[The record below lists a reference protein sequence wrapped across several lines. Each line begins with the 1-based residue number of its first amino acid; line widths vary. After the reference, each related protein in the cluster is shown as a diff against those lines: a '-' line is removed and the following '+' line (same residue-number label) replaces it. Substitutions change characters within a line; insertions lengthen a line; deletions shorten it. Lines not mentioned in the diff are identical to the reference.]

1 MGKWGWLLLALLVV
15 GLGSLAVHA
24 GTMKRTYTW
33 EYGGRSWSLTH
44 EFRVERYQF
53 FRTLPRAVPYTRYA
67 SYVNDERDDD
77 DLASLV
83 TALETMAYRANLNV
97 WEKLNLIIAFVQ
109 SLPYA
114 PEVGEYPRYP
124 LETLV
129 EQKGDCEDV
138 AILAAALFKQ
148 MGFGVVLLAFTDEQH
163 MALGVRVLPPEPGDY
178 QAYAYNGDLYYYLEL
193 TAKGWTIGSIP
204 SIYSSQPKI
213 IAVQTR

>member
-1 MGKWGWLLLALLVV
+1 MGKWGWLLLALLV
-15 GLGSLAVHA
+15 GFGSFMTEA
-24 GTMKRTYTW
+24 GSIRRDYTW
-33 EYGGRSWSLTH
+33 SYGGRDWSLTH
-44 EFRVERYQF
+44 DFRADRYQF
-53 FRTLPRAVPYTRYA
+53 FRTLPRAVPHTRYA
-67 SYVNDERDDD
+67 AYVNDARDDE

-83 TALETMAYRANLNV
+83 SELEMMAYSAQLNV

-114 PEVGEYPRYP
+114 AEEGEYPRYP

-129 EQKGDCEDV
+129 EMRGDCEDV
-138 AILAAALFKQ
+138 AILAAALFEQ

-178 QAYAYNGDLYYYLEL
+178 QSYAYNGDLYYYLEL
-193 TAKGWTIGSIP
+193 TAAGWTIGRIP

-213 IAVQTR
+213 IAVETR